1 MVPQSRLILELAY
14 LASRNRALS
23 FWAFAL
29 KDLVPMVLPVS
40 SEEVILKLTFILEL
54 LFAEVAALSKIVVLP
69 TSFTMVSQIDFLLF
83 FSFKI
88 SLLHHTELTVS
99 LSDTNKLTN

>member
-23 FWAFAL
+23 FWSFAL
-29 KDLVPMVLPVS
+29 KDLIPMVLPVS
-40 SEEVILKLTFILEL
+40 SEEMILKLTFKVEL
-54 LFAEVAALSKIVVLP
+54 LFAEVAALSKIVVLL
-69 TSFTMVSQIDFLLF
+69 TCFTMVKPIDFLLF
-83 FSFKI
+83 CSFYI
-88 SLLHHTELTVS
+88 SLLYPSELTVS

>member
-23 FWAFAL
+23 FWSFAL
-29 KDLVPMVLPVS
+29 KDLIPMVLPVS
-40 SEEVILKLTFILEL
+40 SEEMILKLTFKVEL
-54 LFAEVAALSKIVVLP
+54 LFAEVATLSKIVVLP
-69 TSFTMVSQIDFLLF
+69 TCFTMVNQIDFLLL
-83 FSFKI
+83 FSFFI
-88 SLLHHTELTVS
+88 SLLHPSELTVS